1 MRSSGEGG
9 VAAVHLE
16 SVGDVADATRV
27 KYTRELRVGHGQR
40 KACEREV
47 WAVRAIPGA
56 VVWRPRVG
64 NKFRRAGPDD
74 DSLET
79 NSARVG
85 AGAAD
90 RFVDMGSR
98 GPDCCCPK

>member
-40 KACEREV
+40 KACERGVGSKGNSRSCRIE
-47 WAVRAIPGA
+47 APSREQIPTG
-56 VVWRPRVG
+56 WPR
-64 NKFRRAGPDD
+64 
-74 DSLET
+74 
-79 NSARVG
+79 
-85 AGAAD
+85 
-90 RFVDMGSR
+90 
-98 GPDCCCPK
+98 